1 MEEKSE
7 LYSGKD
13 YSLDAIFAK
22 SLKHW
27 LRGAV
32 SVWCCVIGIA
42 PELAAVREVG

>member
-13 YSLDAIFAK
+13 CALDAVFGK

-32 SVWCCVIGIA
+32 RLQCRVVGIA
-42 PELAAVREVG
+42 PELTAVREVG